1 MKKFILPLFLLSLSF
16 FLFSCGEETCPPLKT
31 DPEKVVVKIA
41 VLVSETGSVSE
52 IGKTTRAGF
61 ELAVDDMK
69 SMYAGISQK
78 VDFVYEIVDDQ
89 ADASNVL
96 TLVKQLHE
104 EKGYNVIFGIN
115 TSSAVKA
122 IKQYAD
128 QEGIVIVSNSSTSS
142 ELAVANDNIYRFV
155 PSDNLMA
162 KAGSKLAEYHELD
175 CVIPVSRND
184 VANLALSNSLGEYL
198 DIRGI
203 QHPAQV
209 EYDLTSESAASAVE
223 KIRTAIVDALKTY
236 QSNKIGIFLASFE
249 EYIQLFEIF
258 TQEDLFKTVKWYG
271 GDGTFTGL
279 LFANPVALQFAKDV
293 NFCVVTLGN
302 NIYNSAEYDAL
313 SKRIKTKTNGLVNPY
328 GITAYDGA
336 VCLIKS
342 MVTSAKNQNA
352 TTIKAELV
360 AQSEKYYGISGWCKL
375 NLAGDRSEGFYD
387 FYEIKT
393 DGTNNAWS
401 VFYSYE
407 SQYDVLFDTRVI
419 K

>member
-1 MKKFILPLFLLSLSF
+1 
-16 FLFSCGEETCPPLKT
+16 
-31 DPEKVVVKIA
+31 
-41 VLVSETGSVSE
+41 
-52 IGKTTRAGF
+52 
-61 ELAVDDMK
+61 
-69 SMYAGISQK
+69 
-78 VDFVYEIVDDQ
+78 
-89 ADASNVL
+89 
-96 TLVKQLHE
+96 
-104 EKGYNVIFGIN
+104 
-115 TSSAVKA
+115 
-122 IKQYAD
+122 
-128 QEGIVIVSNSSTSS
+128 
-142 ELAVANDNIYRFV
+142 
-155 PSDNLMA
+155 MA

>member
-1 MKKFILPLFLLSLSF
+1 MKKSLLPLLLLSF

-31 DPEKVVVKIA
+31 DNEKAVVKIA
-41 VLVSETGSVSE
+41 VIVSETGPVSE

-61 ELAVDDMK
+61 ELAIDDMK
-69 SMYAGISQK
+69 ALYAGISQK
-78 VDFVYEIVDDQ
+78 VDFVYEIVDDKT
-89 ADASNVL
+89 DVSNIL
-96 TLVKQLHE
+96 SIVKQLHE

-115 TSSAVKA
+115 PSSEVKA

-128 QEGIVIVSNSSTSS
+128 QEDILIVSNSSTSS
-142 ELAVANDNIYRFV
+142 ELSIANDNIYRFV

-162 KAGSKLAEYHELD
+162 KAASKLTQYQGMD
-175 CVIPVSRND
+175 CVIPVSRD
-184 VANLALSNSLGEYL
+184 DIASLALSASMGDYLGT
-198 DIRGI
+198 RGI
-203 QHPAQV
+203 HHPASV
-209 EYDLTSESAASAVE
+209 VYDMTKETAASAAE
-223 KIRTAIVDALKTY
+223 KIRTAIVEELKTY

-258 TQEDLFKTVKWYG
+258 SQEDLFKTVKWYG
-271 GDGTFTGL
+271 GDGTFTSL
-279 LFANPVALQFAKDV
+279 LFANPVSLQFAKDV

-302 NIYNSAEYDAL
+302 NVYNANEYDAL
-313 SKRIKTKTNGLVNPY
+313 SKRIKTKTNGFINPY

-342 MVTSAKNQNA
+342 MVSTAKNQ
-352 TTIKAELV
+352 TTANIKAELI

-375 NLAGDRSEGFYD
+375 NQAGDRSEGFYD
-387 FYEIKT
+387 FYKIKT
-393 DGTNNAWS
+393 DGATQSWS

-407 SQYDVLFDTRVI
+407 SQYDVLFDTGMI

>member
-1 MKKFILPLFLLSLSF
+1 MKKSLLPLLLLSFL
-16 FLFSCGEETCPPLKT
+16 LFSCGEETCPPLKT
-31 DPEKVVVKIA
+31 DPDKVEVKIA
-41 VLVSETGSVSE
+41 VLVSETGSVTE

-69 SMYAGISQK
+69 TMYAGISQK

-89 ADASNVL
+89 ADASSVL
-96 TLVKQLHE
+96 TKVKQLHE

-115 TSSAVKA
+115 TSSAMKA
-122 IKQYAD
+122 LKQYAD
-128 QEGIVIVSNSSTSS
+128 QEDVLLVSNSSTSS
-142 ELAVANDNIYRFV
+142 ELAVVNDNIYRFV

-162 KAGSKLAEYHELD
+162 KASSKLAKYHELD
-175 CVIPVSRND
+175 CIIPVSRND
-184 VANLALSNSLGEYL
+184 VASLALTNSLGEYL
-198 DIRGI
+198 DSRGI
-203 QHPAQV
+203 NHSSTV
-209 EYDLTSESAASAVE
+209 KYDLSQESAASAAG
-223 KIRTAIVDALKTY
+223 KIRIAIVEALKTY
-236 QSNKIGIFLASFE
+236 QSNKIGVFLASFE
-249 EYIQLFEIF
+249 EYIQLFEVF

-271 GDGTFTGL
+271 GDGTYTGL

-302 NIYNSAEYDAL
+302 NVYNSTEYNAL
-313 SKRIKTKTNGLVNPY
+313 SQRIKTKTNGLVNPY

-342 MVTSAKNQNA
+342 MVTSAKNQ
-352 TTIKAELV
+352 TTANIKSELV

-375 NLAGDRSEGFYD
+375 NAAGDRSEGFYD

-393 DGTNNAWS
+393 EGTNTAWS

-407 SQYDVLFDTRVI
+407 SQYDVLFDTGVI